1 MATHKGLRSI
11 TLSIGGTAQTSKL
24 VSATPLQG
32 ASVEVDKIAAY
43 GDTHYT
49 SVPRSVKSWNE
60 FSFTILDE
68 DGSNA
73 LLAQVGAVVAI
84 VIGQSYGSGSGT
96 DSAGSGVS
104 CNMVI
109 TNVAPGGDI
118 SIDGETRSTIVI
130 TAVPHTEPAAAQTN
144 T

>member
-11 TLSIGGTAQTSKL
+11 TLTIGGTAQTAKL

-49 SVPRSVKSWNE
+49 SVPRKVKSWDE
-60 FSFTILDE
+60 FTFTLLDE
-68 DGSNA
+68 DGSNPV
-73 LLAQVGAVVAI
+73 LAQVGDVATI
-84 VIGQSYGSGSGT
+84 AIGQSYGSGDGA

-104 CNMVI
+104 CKMVI
-109 TNVAPGGDI
+109 QHVGPGGEVN
-118 SIDGETRSTIVI
+118 IDGEQRSTVVI
-130 TAVPHTEPAAAQTN
+130 TAVPHTEPAATTSN
-144 T
+144 D